1 MGLKDTFLRP
11 RFLIYVG
18 IFIFLLFMPK
28 LLPIYQLMLMESGI
42 TFAIM
47 CLGFNLLLRYTGLLS
62 FGHGALFAT
71 GAYAVGMMG
80 EYFPDLYRIEILI
93 SLAASLIVS
102 AIFGFICVR
111 HTRIFFSILALALSM
126 VLFALLV
133 KLYNI
138 TGGSDG
144 IHIELPIMFGKSFEG
159 MKRFEFLSGAYYYF
173 LIGIFAACTIIMLV
187 IVSSPFGK
195 ALQSIRDNEVRAEM
209 IGIRVR
215 RYRWYAFV
223 LSGLYTGLGGA
234 LWSFVNVL
242 SGLYTGLGGAL
253 WSFVNGHVSPE
264 IAEWVFSGEI
274 VYMTLLGGFMVFEG
288 PIIGAILF
296 TYLKLYAVSITQ
308 YWMFIIGATLIVLV
322 LLLPEG
328 ITGGFV
334 KLFTKL
340 KRGEATGAA

>member
-1 MGLKDTFLRP
+1 MGFKDAILRP
-11 RFLIYVG
+11 KPFVYLG
-18 IFIFLLFMPK
+18 IFILLLFMPF
-28 LLPIYQLMLMESGI
+28 LLPTYQLMLFESGL

-80 EYFPDLYRIEILI
+80 RYFPDLYRMEILI
-93 SLAASLIVS
+93 PVALMASLIVS

-111 HTRIFFSILALALSM
+111 HTRIFFAILALALSM

-133 KLYNI
+133 KLYDI

-144 IHIELPIMFGKSFEG
+144 VHIDLPIMFGKSYEG
-159 MKRFEFLSGAYYYF
+159 MKRFEFLSGAFYY
-173 LIGIFAACTIIMLV
+173 LLLCIFGACTIIMLG
-187 IVSSPFGK
+187 IVNSPFGK

-215 RYRWYAFV
+215 RYRWYAFI
-223 LSGLYTGLGGA
+223 LSGLFTGM
-234 LWSFVNVL
+234 
-242 SGLYTGLGGAL
+242 GGAL
-253 WSFVNGHVSPE
+253 WSFVNGHVTPE
-264 IAEWVFSGEI
+264 ISEWVFSGEI

-308 YWMFIIGATLIVLV
+308 YWMFIIGATLIILV

-334 KLFTKL
+334 NLFARL

>member
-1 MGLKDTFLRP
+1 MGFKDTILRP
-11 RFLIYVG
+11 KSFVYAV
-18 IFIFLLFMPK
+18 IFILLLFMPAV
-28 LLPIYQLMLMESGI
+28 LPTYHLMLFESGL

-80 EYFPDLYRIEILI
+80 KYFPDLYRIEILI
-93 SLAASLIVS
+93 PVAILASLIVS

-111 HTRIFFSILALALSM
+111 HTRVFFAILALAVSM
-126 VLFALLV
+126 VLYALLV
-133 KLYNI
+133 KFYNI

-144 IHIELPIMFGKSFEG
+144 IHIDLPIMLGKSYEG
-159 MKRFEFLSGAYYYF
+159 MKRFEFLSGAFYY
-173 LIGIFAACTIIMLV
+173 LLLCIFGACTIIMLG
-187 IVSSPFGK
+187 IVNSPFGK
-195 ALQSIRDNEVRAEM
+195 ALQCIRDNEVRAEM

-215 RYRWYAFV
+215 RYRWYAFI
-223 LSGLYTGLGGA
+223 LSGLFCGM
-234 LWSFVNVL
+234 
-242 SGLYTGLGGAL
+242 GGAL
-253 WSFVNGHVSPE
+253 WSFVNGHITPE
-264 IAEWVFSGEI
+264 TAEWVFSGEI

-296 TYLKLYAVSITQ
+296 TYLKLYAFSITQ
-308 YWMFIIGATLIVLV
+308 YWMFIIGATLIILV

-334 KLFTKL
+334 KLFVKL
-340 KRGEATGAA
+340 RRGESTGAA

>member
-1 MGLKDTFLRP
+1 MGLKDTFLIP

-28 LLPIYQLMLMESGI
+28 LLPTYQLMLMESGI

-47 CLGFNLLLRYTGLLS
+47 GLGFNLLLRYTGLLS

-80 EYFPDLYRIEILI
+80 EYFPDLYRIEIVIPI

-144 IHIELPIMFGKSFEG
+144 IHIDLPMMFGKSFEG

-195 ALQSIRDNEVRAEM
+195 ALQSIRDNEERAEM

-215 RYRWYAFV
+215 RYRWYAF
-223 LSGLYTGLGGA
+223 
-234 LWSFVNVL
+234 VL

-334 KLFTKL
+334 KLFAKL
-340 KRGEATGAA
+340 KRGEATGAV